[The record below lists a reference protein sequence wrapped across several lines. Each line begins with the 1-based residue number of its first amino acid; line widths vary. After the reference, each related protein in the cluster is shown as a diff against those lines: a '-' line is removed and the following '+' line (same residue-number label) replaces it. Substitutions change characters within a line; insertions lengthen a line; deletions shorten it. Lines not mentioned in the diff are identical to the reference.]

1 MCEFK
6 VYMEESEKRTEIAK
20 NVIKAKLKD
29 GKVVL
34 MGSAGDITK
43 VDGARILVVDTLMQE
58 LILEKD

>member
-20 NVIKAKLKD
+20 NVIKARLKD

-58 LILEKD
+58 LVLEKD